1 MGGNCWSRGPESQK
15 ASAIW
20 LGGVSAVISASDL
33 DEHSFGVGRYK
44 SNEHEGALPDPGG
57 SLESEDGVPG
67 SEMRPLAVRVLS
79 DAAALAAT
87 VLLVSCTGGEALKR
101 FEFNPD
107 AMGAQV
113 ATVDVP
119 AGGELSFW
127 NSLDLSYE
135 QGSSVTFRVSIQ
147 PQDASSS
154 TEVECDALDPSMT
167 LMSTKTQLQDRV
179 NQSWKVAR
187 MRCGY
192 GPIAGDQRLQVTAV
206 PVLSGSVEIRRLVL
220 ELKR

>member
-67 SEMRPLAVRVLS
+67 SEMRSRAFRALS

-87 VLLVSCTGGEALKR
+87 VLLASCTGGEALKR
-101 FEFNPD
+101 FEFKSD
-107 AMGAQV
+107 AMGSQV
-113 ATVDVP
+113 GAVD
-119 AGGELSFW
+119 A
-127 NSLDLSYE
+127 
-135 QGSSVTFRVSIQ
+135 
-147 PQDASSS
+147 
-154 TEVECDALDPSMT
+154 
-167 LMSTKTQLQDRV
+167 
-179 NQSWKVAR
+179 
-187 MRCGY
+187 
-192 GPIAGDQRLQVTAV
+192 
-206 PVLSGSVEIRRLVL
+206 PVLSGSLEIRRLVF
-220 ELKR
+220 ELNRWVLRSGPERKPLRLRMHGFATSLG

>member
-1 MGGNCWSRGPESQK
+1 MGGNCWSRGPESQE
-15 ASAIW
+15 APAIW

-57 SLESEDGVPG
+57 SLESESGVPG
-67 SEMRPLAVRVLS
+67 SEMRPLGVRVLS
-79 DAAALAAT
+79 DAAALGTT

-101 FEFNPD
+101 FEFKPG
-107 AMGAQV
+107 AMGSQV

-135 QGSSVTFRVSIQ
+135 QGGSVVFRVSIQ
-147 PQDASSS
+147 PQDASSP

-167 LMSTKTQLQDRV
+167 LMSTKTQLQNRV
-179 NQSWKVAR
+179 NQSWNVSR

-206 PVLSGSVEIRRLVL
+206 PVLSDSVEIRRLVL